1 MSKVINNYRH
11 HVKGTFWQCVI
22 LAGPG
27 VLMGAS
33 ITCLFCKYVMPFH
46 WSWTMSM
53 VFGSI
58 VTATDPV
65 AVVSILKAS
74 GAKPSLIMI
83 IVGESLMNDGT
94 AMVLFGLFFGVLQG
108 EAVLSVGDTAVYL
121 LKSVLGRYG
130 QMYVRNIFE
139 TCNIC
144 VRCVGAQGLPLWG

>member
-1 MSKVINNYRH
+1 
-11 HVKGTFWQCVI
+11 
-22 LAGPG
+22 
-27 VLMGAS
+27 
-33 ITCLFCKYVMPFH
+33 
-46 WSWTMSM
+46 MSM

-65 AVVSILKAS
+65 AVVSILKTS